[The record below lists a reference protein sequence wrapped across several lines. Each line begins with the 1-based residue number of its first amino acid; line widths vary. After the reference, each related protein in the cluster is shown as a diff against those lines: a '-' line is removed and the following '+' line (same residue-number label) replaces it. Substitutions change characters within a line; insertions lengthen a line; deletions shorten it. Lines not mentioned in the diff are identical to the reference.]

1 MWRNQ
6 ADENAPEARVLE
18 LNGTIASESWFDDDV
33 TPQMF
38 KDELFAGEGDITVWI
53 NSPGGDCIAASQ
65 IYSML
70 MDYKGNVTVKI
81 DGIAASA
88 ASVIAMA
95 GTTVLMAPTALLMI
109 HNPATMAFG
118 DHNEMQKAIEM
129 LSEVKESI
137 INAYEL
143 KTGLSRAKLDHLMED
158 ETWMNAK
165 KAIELHFADGMLE
178 DEKKMSADVGA
189 YQFSSKQ
196 VENALLN
203 KITVKTQVSE
213 PKKVEPEVT
222 GRSVDELMDRL
233 NLMKY

>member
-118 DHNEMQKAIEM
+118 NHNEMQKAIEM

-203 KITVKTQVSE
+203 KITEKTQVSE
-213 PKKVEPEVT
+213 TKKVELEVT

>member
-1 MWRNQ
+1 
-6 ADENAPEARVLE
+6 
-18 LNGTIASESWFDDDV
+18 
-33 TPQMF
+33 
-38 KDELFAGEGDITVWI
+38 
-53 NSPGGDCIAASQ
+53 
-65 IYSML
+65 
-70 MDYKGNVTVKI
+70 
-81 DGIAASA
+81 
-88 ASVIAMA
+88 
-95 GTTVLMAPTALLMI
+95 MAPTALLMI

-137 INAYEL
+137 INDYEL

-203 KITVKTQVSE
+203 KITEKTQVSE
-213 PKKVEPEVT
+213 PKKVELEVT

>member
-1 MWRNQ
+1 
-6 ADENAPEARVLE
+6 
-18 LNGTIASESWFDDDV
+18 
-33 TPQMF
+33 
-38 KDELFAGEGDITVWI
+38 
-53 NSPGGDCIAASQ
+53 
-65 IYSML
+65 
-70 MDYKGNVTVKI
+70 
-81 DGIAASA
+81 
-88 ASVIAMA
+88 
-95 GTTVLMAPTALLMI
+95 
-109 HNPATMAFG
+109 
-118 DHNEMQKAIEM
+118 M

-158 ETWMNAK
+158 ETWMNTK

-203 KITVKTQVSE
+203 KITEKTQVSE
-213 PKKVEPEVT
+213 PKKVELEVT